1 MTHETSQPAAA
12 VEGLDDYFWDDLL
25 AYIEE
30 KRVIPIIGPDLIS
43 VEVEGQETL
52 LYRWLAQ
59 RLAPRLSVPVQALP
73 AEFSLNE
80 VICEFLS
87 RRGRREDV
95 YPRLRMIMRDTSFS
109 PSEALRQL
117 AAITDFNLYVAT
129 TFDSL
134 LEQAIN
140 EVRFNGKTRTE
151 VLSYAPNKLVDL
163 RCEKDRLE
171 YPTVY
176 HLLGKLA
183 AAPSYAIC
191 DEDILEFICT
201 LQSENFCPETLF
213 SELENNNLLILG
225 CGFSDWLERFFL
237 RMAKRH
243 RLSDPRDVL
252 EVVAD
257 SHTPRDP
264 NLVVFLQHVSSR
276 TKVFRGGD
284 ASAFIGEL
292 WRRWQARQP
301 AITAGGVSR
310 PQPLRF
316 LPPEREMPE
325 GAVFISYAREDLGAV
340 QELKA
345 GLDAAGL
352 TVWFDMERLGSGDDF
367 DRKIQRNIS
376 RCSFFL
382 PVISANTQRR
392 EEGYFRREWHYAADR
407 DKNIAEGAYFIIPVA
422 IDETPSED
430 ARVPECFRPK
440 LWTRLPGG
448 RVNPDF
454 AQRMRQLTG
463 KEGS

>member
-1 MTHETSQPAAA
+1 
-12 VEGLDDYFWDDLL
+12 LDDYFWDDLL

-30 KRVIPIIGPDLIS
+30 KRVIPIIGSDLIS
-43 VEVEGQETL
+43 VEVEGRVTP
-52 LYRWLAQ
+52 LYRWLAE
-59 RLAPRLSVPVQALP
+59 RLVPRLSVPVQALP
-73 AEFSLNE
+73 VEFSLND

-95 YPRLRMIMRDTSFS
+95 YPRLRMIMREASFS
-109 PSEALRQL
+109 PPEALRQV
-117 AAITDFNLYVAT
+117 AAITDFNLYITT

-140 EVRFNGKTRTE
+140 EVRFNGQTRTE

-163 RCEKDRLE
+163 RCEKVRLE

-257 SHTPRDP
+257 SHISRYP

-284 ASAFIGEL
+284 ASTFIAEL

-301 AITAGGVSR
+301 APTAGGGST
-310 PQPLRF
+310 PQPVRF

-325 GAVFISYAREDLGAV
+325 GAVFISYAREDLKAV

-345 GLDAAGL
+345 GLDAVGL
-352 TVWFDMERLGSGDDF
+352 TVWFDIERLGGGDDV

-392 EEGYFRREWHYAADR
+392 EEGYFRREWNYASDR
-407 DKNIAEGAYFIIPVA
+407 VKNMAEGALFIIPVA
-422 IDETPSED
+422 IDETPEGGALVPD
-430 ARVPECFRPK
+430 CFLARH
-440 LWTRLPGG
+440 WTRLPGG
-448 RVNPDF
+448 RVSLEF
-454 AQRMRQLTG
+454 ARRIRQLTG
-463 KEGS
+463 KEAPR

>member
-1 MTHETSQPAAA
+1 MNHETAQPAAP

-25 AYIEE
+25 AYVEE
-30 KRVIPIIGPDLIS
+30 KRVIPVIGSDLIS
-43 VEVEGQETL
+43 VEVEGQVTP

-73 AEFSLNE
+73 AEFSLND

-95 YPRLRMIMRDTSFS
+95 YPRLRMIMREASFS
-109 PSEALRQL
+109 PPEALRQL
-117 AAITDFNLYVAT
+117 AAVTDFNLYVVT

-140 EVRFNGKTRTE
+140 EMRFNGQPRTE

-191 DEDILEFICT
+191 DEDVLEFICT

-213 SELENNNLLILG
+213 SELENKNLLILG

-284 ASAFIGEL
+284 ASTFIGEL

-301 AITAGGVSR
+301 ALTAGGVST
-310 PQPLRF
+310 PQPMRF

-325 GAVFISYAREDLGAV
+325 GAVFISYAREDIGAV

-345 GLDAAGL
+345 GLDVAGL
-352 TVWFDMERLGSGDDF
+352 TVWFDMERLGGGDDV

-382 PVISANTQRR
+382 PVISATTERR

-407 DKNIAEGAYFIIPVA
+407 AKNIAEGAYFIIPVA
-422 IDETPSED
+422 IDETPRED

-440 LWTRLPGG
+440 LWTRLPAG

-454 AQRMRQLTG
+454 VQRMRQLTG
-463 KEGS
+463 KEQP

>member
-1 MTHETSQPAAA
+1 MTQETSQPAAA

-43 VEVEGQETL
+43 VEVEGRETL
-52 LYRWLAQ
+52 LYCWLAQ

-80 VICEFLS
+80 VLCEFLS

-95 YPRLRMIMRDTSFS
+95 YPRLRMIMREASFS
-109 PSEALRQL
+109 PPEALRQL

-140 EVRFNGKTRTE
+140 EVRFNGKMRTE

-225 CGFSDWLERFFL
+225 CGFSDWWSGFSFGWQNGTGSPIPAMFSKSLPI
-237 RMAKRH
+237 ATH
-243 RLSDPRDVL
+243 RGTRTS
-252 EVVAD
+252 
-257 SHTPRDP
+257 SC
-264 NLVVFLQHVSSR
+264 FSSR
-276 TKVFRGGD
+276 LVAAPKSFAAAT
-284 ASAFIGEL
+284 
-292 WRRWQARQP
+292 QAP
-301 AITAGGVSR
+301 SSGSFG
-310 PQPLRF
+310 
-316 LPPEREMPE
+316 
-325 GAVFISYAREDLGAV
+325 
-340 QELKA
+340 
-345 GLDAAGL
+345 AAG
-352 TVWFDMERLGSGDDF
+352 RRGS
-367 DRKIQRNIS
+367 
-376 RCSFFL
+376 L
-382 PVISANTQRR
+382 
-392 EEGYFRREWHYAADR
+392 
-407 DKNIAEGAYFIIPVA
+407 
-422 IDETPSED
+422 
-430 ARVPECFRPK
+430 
-440 LWTRLPGG
+440 L
-448 RVNPDF
+448 
-454 AQRMRQLTG
+454 
-463 KEGS
+463 